1 MNQERIEI
9 KLSKT
14 KGVLTF
20 LGSVA
25 FVLVS
30 IWLISFADNQ
40 HRYSQ
45 TFVKGA
51 GYVGLIFFGL
61 CGLYIFY
68 KLFDT
73 KPGLVIDDKGILDN
87 SSAAS
92 GHIIKWD
99 RIVGLRIGQVKS
111 TKFILIDIVD
121 PEQFL
126 NEVSGMTK
134 TLMWGTYKMYGTP
147 PSISSSTLNIAKPN
161 VAPFSAI
168 IASAKA
174 GARAS
179 SASAAFISNARR
191 VPGPVAAHAGKAA
204 AARAAMAGISAAII
218 AGAEDAT
225 SPVTGFN
232 LSNNMQVPPDR
243 ACKACLLYWQII
255 DAKRAP
261 RALATCRSRG
271 TDFARGLRIRMHP
284 NDVR

>member
-1 MNQERIEI
+1 MNKERIKI

-14 KGVLTF
+14 KGILTF

-45 TFVKGA
+45 GFVKAA

-99 RIVGLRIGQVKS
+99 RIVGLRVGQVKS
-111 TKFILIDIVD
+111 TKFILIDLVD
-121 PEQFL
+121 PEQFM
-126 NEVSGMTK
+126 NEMKGIKK

-147 PSISSSTLNIAKPN
+147 TSILCSTLNCDFDKLYNLIDKRLKSK
-161 VAPFSAI
+161 SA
-168 IASAKA
+168 
-174 GARAS
+174 
-179 SASAAFISNARR
+179 
-191 VPGPVAAHAGKAA
+191 V
-204 AARAAMAGISAAII
+204 
-218 AGAEDAT
+218 
-225 SPVTGFN
+225 
-232 LSNNMQVPPDR
+232 
-243 ACKACLLYWQII
+243 
-255 DAKRAP
+255 
-261 RALATCRSRG
+261 
-271 TDFARGLRIRMHP
+271 
-284 NDVR
+284 

>member
-1 MNQERIEI
+1 VGHGRWTIWTMNQERIEI

-126 NEVSGMTK
+126 NEVSGIKK

-147 PSISSSTLNIAKPN
+147 TSISSSTLNIDFDELYN
-161 VAPFSAI
+161 MI
-168 IASAKA
+168 D
-174 GARAS
+174 
-179 SASAAFISNARR
+179 RR
-191 VPGPVAAHAGKAA
+191 LQSKSTV
-204 AARAAMAGISAAII
+204 
-218 AGAEDAT
+218 
-225 SPVTGFN
+225 
-232 LSNNMQVPPDR
+232 
-243 ACKACLLYWQII
+243 
-255 DAKRAP
+255 
-261 RALATCRSRG
+261 
-271 TDFARGLRIRMHP
+271 
-284 NDVR
+284 

>member
-14 KGVLTF
+14 KGMLTF

-30 IWLISFADNQ
+30 LWLISYADDQ
-40 HRYSQ
+40 DRYTP

-73 KPGLVIDDKGILDN
+73 KPGLIIDGNGILDN

-99 RIVGLRIGQVKS
+99 RIVGLRVGQVKS
-111 TKFILIDIVD
+111 TKFILIDLVD
-121 PEQFL
+121 PEQFM
-126 NEVSGMTK
+126 NEVKGIKK

-147 PSISSSTLNIAKPN
+147 TSISSSTLNCDFDELYNLIDKRLQSK
-161 VAPFSAI
+161 SA
-168 IASAKA
+168 
-174 GARAS
+174 
-179 SASAAFISNARR
+179 
-191 VPGPVAAHAGKAA
+191 V
-204 AARAAMAGISAAII
+204 
-218 AGAEDAT
+218 
-225 SPVTGFN
+225 
-232 LSNNMQVPPDR
+232 
-243 ACKACLLYWQII
+243 
-255 DAKRAP
+255 
-261 RALATCRSRG
+261 
-271 TDFARGLRIRMHP
+271 
-284 NDVR
+284 

>member
-1 MNQERIEI
+1 MNKERIEI

-14 KGVLTF
+14 KGILTF

-40 HRYSQ
+40 HRHSQ
-45 TFVKGA
+45 TFVKVA
-51 GYVGLIFFGL
+51 GYVGLIFFGP

-92 GHIIKWD
+92 GHIIKGN

-111 TKFILIDIVD
+111 TKFILIDLVD

-126 NEVSGMTK
+126 NEASGITK

-147 PSISSSTLNIAKPN
+147 TSISSSTLNID
-161 VAPFSAI
+161 FDELYDMI
-168 IASAKA
+168 D
-174 GARAS
+174 
-179 SASAAFISNARR
+179 RR
-191 VPGPVAAHAGKAA
+191 LKSKSTV
-204 AARAAMAGISAAII
+204 
-218 AGAEDAT
+218 
-225 SPVTGFN
+225 
-232 LSNNMQVPPDR
+232 
-243 ACKACLLYWQII
+243 
-255 DAKRAP
+255 
-261 RALATCRSRG
+261 
-271 TDFARGLRIRMHP
+271 
-284 NDVR
+284 

>member
-1 MNQERIEI
+1 MGWQPTTQCFCYGAVTCCPKFVSSFHVWFRGQDAASEAHHSRNTHVVGHGRWTIWTMNKERIKI

-14 KGVLTF
+14 KGILTF

-40 HRYSQ
+40 HRHSQ
-45 TFVKGA
+45 TLVKVA

-92 GHIIKWD
+92 GHIIKWN

-111 TKFILIDIVD
+111 TKFILIDLVD

-126 NEVSGMTK
+126 NEASGITK
-134 TLMWGTYKMYGTP
+134 TLMWGTY
-147 PSISSSTLNIAKPN
+147 
-161 VAPFSAI
+161 
-168 IASAKA
+168 
-174 GARAS
+174 
-179 SASAAFISNARR
+179 
-191 VPGPVAAHAGKAA
+191 
-204 AARAAMAGISAAII
+204 
-218 AGAEDAT
+218 
-225 SPVTGFN
+225 
-232 LSNNMQVPPDR
+232 
-243 ACKACLLYWQII
+243 
-255 DAKRAP
+255 
-261 RALATCRSRG
+261 
-271 TDFARGLRIRMHP
+271 
-284 NDVR
+284 